1 MTTHSSLYDAVKRG
15 VSAKLSPAELGS
27 EATARHTWCCVW
39 DGPTWRERSEPGQT
53 CARVRSAR
61 LVPALLAA
69 EPVPR
74 WFGRGA
80 SIQGVLETVRSDAH
94 HGTSSYTSAP
104 CMAMMSRTCCS
115 AMKNSFF
122 VINSPTLFLLG
133 FGGFHP
139 VRSL

>member
-1 MTTHSSLYDAVKRG
+1 MTTHSILYDAVKRG

-27 EATARHTWCCVW
+27 EATGRHTWCCVW
-39 DGPTWRERSEPGQT
+39 DGPTGGERSEPGQT

-80 SIQGVLETVRSDAH
+80 CVQVFH
-94 HGTSSYTSAP
+94 YSSFHQ
-104 CMAMMSRTCCS
+104 SRLFSFIRFNHSSESLTTPSLSHLVSRCC
-115 AMKNSFF
+115 
-122 VINSPTLFLLG
+122 LQ
-133 FGGFHP
+133 
-139 VRSL
+139 